1 MDIREV
7 FEAWVASNGR
17 NIEHF
22 SDGSYKS
29 MTLDK
34 EWEAWQA
41 ATAQCQADTKR
52 IDFLAD
58 KSQSVANVMLP
69 TEIVERNL
77 SSLRD
82 AIDETMMIDGM
93 RYDVTNSISGED
105 AKLAWAKGQQVQV
118 RPKTPSGTWG
128 DLSGR
133 HSLDI
138 FGQGDSY
145 EFRLKPRTILINGI
159 EVPCCG
165 QGYRYGD
172 AMYILNGLDPSGYI
186 MIVLD
191 EIDDVP
197 LYGWRTEDEIKQVVA
212 ALRQVF
218 VVGPIIEI

>member
-1 MDIREV
+1 
-7 FEAWVASNGR
+7 
-17 NIEHF
+17 
-22 SDGSYKS
+22 
-29 MTLDK
+29 
-34 EWEAWQA
+34 
-41 ATAQCQADTKR
+41 
-52 IDFLAD
+52 
-58 KSQSVANVMLP
+58 
-69 TEIVERNL
+69 
-77 SSLRD
+77 
-82 AIDETMMIDGM
+82 MIDGM

-145 EFRLKPRTILINGI
+145 EFRLKTRAILINGI

-172 AMYILNGLDPSGYI
+172 AMYILNSLDPSEYS

-191 EIDDVP
+191 EIDEVP
-197 LYGWRTEDEIKQVVA
+197 LYWWNTEEEIKQVVE

>member
-1 MDIREV
+1 MDIREA

-17 NIEHF
+17 NIERF

-145 EFRLKPRTILINGI
+145 EFRLKPHTILINGI

-165 QGYRYGD
+165 TDYQYGD
-172 AMYILNGLDPSGYI
+172 AMYILNGLDPSEYS

-191 EIDDVP
+191 EIDDDSP
-197 LYGWRTEDEIKQVVA
+197 LLVA
-212 ALRQVF
+212 HRR
-218 VVGPIIEI
+218 